1 MILTIFLAVFCLTL
15 NWPHEKDDA
24 AFLSA
29 EKTFINE
36 SKAYAT
42 KTGQLHPF
50 LYQNYAA
57 DWQDVF
63 AGYGEENRAKLRSV
77 QKRYDPKDVF
87 QRLQSGYF
95 KV

>member
-1 MILTIFLAVFCLTL
+1 MLILHAVFCMTMY
-15 NWPHEKDDA
+15 WPHEKHDE
-24 AFLSA
+24 AFSNA
-29 EKTFINE
+29 ERDFINK
-36 SKAYAT
+36 SKAYA
-42 KTGQLHPF
+42 KEKGQLHPF

-57 DWQDVF
+57 EWQDVF

-77 QKRYDPKDVF
+77 QKKYDPQDVF